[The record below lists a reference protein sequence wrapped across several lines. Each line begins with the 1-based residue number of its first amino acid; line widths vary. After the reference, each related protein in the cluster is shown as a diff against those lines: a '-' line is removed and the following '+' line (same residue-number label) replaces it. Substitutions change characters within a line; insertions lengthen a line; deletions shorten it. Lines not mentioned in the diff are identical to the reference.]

1 MENGPVQTSGSTAQ
15 RRKRTERFQHTEV
28 KPADGNMLQQA
39 AGEPRQDSL
48 SLLPES
54 TDVQPEL
61 PAPEMDPAQQTAAFR
76 GIRPEPGPQI
86 PRQDRGNRPG
96 PGPQMPRQERE
107 NRPGPGSQMPRQER
121 ENRPGPGSQMPRQDW
136 GNRPGPGP
144 QMPRQDWGN
153 RPGPWPQMPP
163 QGRGNRLCPGP
174 QMPPPYRGP
183 LPPPDGRPRG
193 RKKKAIRIILPILL
207 VLILAAGAF
216 AVWRYT
222 DWFGPKGNTSG
233 SSRGQVLFL
242 SFESGF
248 GNPAGSDTAV
258 VHGDTSFSEGINGGT
273 GIILDGRGD
282 YIELGKGC
290 QIAGGLSVNLW
301 ARPENGEQKE
311 AALFAKG
318 LNEEGS
324 YRILLKNNRPTVI
337 VAAGDNDLKEYSSS
351 LAIGDGEWHM
361 ITCVFAG
368 NEMILFVDGNEQGS
382 IALPETIRQNNSPVT
397 VGRLSGSPDPDGL
410 MEYEGYMDEL
420 TVYNRPL
427 SREEIA
433 ALYHGTTP

>member
-76 GIRPEPGPQI
+76 GIRPEPGTQI

-96 PGPQMPRQERE
+96 
-107 NRPGPGSQMPRQER
+107 
-121 ENRPGPGSQMPRQDW
+121 
-136 GNRPGPGP
+136 
-144 QMPRQDWGN
+144 
-153 RPGPWPQMPP
+153 
-163 QGRGNRLCPGP
+163 PGP

-233 SSRGQVLFL
+233 SSRGQVLLL
-242 SFESGF
+242 SCESGF

-433 ALYHGTTP
+433 TLYHGTTP